1 MCYVHLIQ
9 PCMFTHYWITIAP
22 MLECMIISMHVD
34 IYIQRHSRI
43 LIIQLNKL
51 EASKHVTN

>member
-1 MCYVHLIQ
+1 
-9 PCMFTHYWITIAP
+9 
-22 MLECMIISMHVD
+22 MIISMHVD

-51 EASKHVTN
+51 EASKHVTNWKETKAYDTKHNKS